1 MSDQETDV
9 VSDAVTNTG
18 TGDKTFLGN
27 IGISWRIGF
36 LIALGVV
43 ALGITEIINIYGEK
57 KVAHAVA
64 REEAFSRVEI
74 GVLESDKGALMM
86 RRREKDFI
94 IRKNMK
100 YIKSYAK
107 DHGRAIA
114 TLKEIRA
121 IPEAAGAVKS
131 IDGVIGKLNEHKVQI
146 LKVADKTK
154 QLGLNE
160 KSGLK
165 GSLRKAV
172 HGVETKLKAMKLDA
186 LTVKMLMMRRH
197 EKDFMMR
204 GAKKY
209 LGRIVKR
216 RTEFDAILAK
226 TTVSAKDKKE
236 LTSLMDSY
244 QSEMKKFGALS
255 LSMIPDVKRLSAIY
269 KEMGPAS
276 KALHKFAKEGL
287 ERSVQEAHAIGKTV
301 GTLLIVTFLVAVG
314 LLLGLGVLV
323 MRSITRPMANI
334 SEVTSQLANG
344 QRDVEVP
351 ATENK
356 DEVGTL
362 ARALLVFKE
371 NLAETE
377 RLKVEQEESEKRS
390 VEVQRT
396 ASLDMANRFEASIGG
411 IVTAVS
417 GAATQMQSSS
427 QSMSATAEQTT
438 SQAGM
443 VAEAAERA
451 SSNVQ
456 TVATAAEELSSSINE
471 ISRQV
476 AESANVA
483 GGAVTEA
490 GRVNEQVL
498 GLAEAANKIGEV
510 VGLISDIAEQTN
522 LLALNAT
529 IEAARAGD
537 AGKGFAVVAS
547 EVKNLANQTAKAT
560 EEISG
565 QIGAIQS
572 ATQDAVGAIGN
583 ITGTIGQINEIASSI
598 ASAVEE
604 QGAATNEIARNVQ
617 EAAGGTEEVTTNIS
631 GVSQAATENGSSAQE
646 LLGASNEL
654 SEQAESLSSE
664 VNTFLADIRAA

>member
-100 YIKSYAK
+100 YIKSYTK